1 MAVPIRAAS
10 AYEEVVA
17 PILRARCAECHGEQ
31 KQKGKLAL
39 HTWETLMRGSEGGPV
54 IVAGK
59 PAESLILQRLRLPV
73 ADEEHMPP
81 SDKPQPA
88 AEEIA
93 LLARWVER
101 GASRTEEID
110 ALKLSPELAAAAAEL
125 PKKLAGVA
133 KSEAEPVWELDEAAV
148 NQARA
153 PLAAKV
159 AELQKKFPGALS
171 YESRTSAA
179 LHFTAAGL
187 GHAFG
192 DAELALLA
200 PLGAQLVLLDVSNT
214 AVTDRSAEVLSGLMQ
229 LRVLRAS
236 FTSVG
241 DATVT
246 ALQALPKLEALALHA
261 TKVSMASGEV
271 LGKFPALKT
280 VKLGETAAA
289 AAAR

>member
-1 MAVPIRAAS
+1 
-10 AYEEVVA
+10 
-17 PILRARCAECHGEQ
+17 LRARCAECHGEQ
-31 KQKGKLAL
+31 KQKAKLAL

-59 PAESLILQRLRLPV
+59 PAESLLLQRLRLPL
-73 ADEEHMPP
+73 ADDDHMPP

-101 GASRTEEID
+101 GASHTDGID

-125 PKKLAGVA
+125 PKKLSGVA
-133 KSEAEPVWELDEAAV
+133 KSEADPVWELDEAAV
-148 NQARA
+148 NKARA

-171 YESRTSAA
+171 YESRTSAT

-187 GHAFG
+187 GHEFG

-200 PLGAQLVLLDVSNT
+200 PLGAQLVLLDVSGT
-214 AVTDRSAEVLSGLMQ
+214 SVTDKSSDVLKMFTQ
-229 LRVLRAS
+229 LRVLRAN
-236 FTSVG
+236 FTEVG
-241 DATVT
+241 DATVA
-246 ALQALPKLEALALHA
+246 ALKTLPKLESITLHA
-261 TKVSMASGEV
+261 TKASAGSA
-271 LGKFPALKT
+271 G
-280 VKLGETAAA
+280 
-289 AAAR
+289 ARKSP